1 MPDQPPATL
10 LAAWRRTVA
19 ADPAALALLVADG
32 RTWTRSDLD
41 LLAEKWS
48 AGLPANLTGQ
58 RVAFAFPN
66 GPEWL
71 ATFIGLLSR
80 QAIIVPI
87 DASEPAEAQRTLA
100 HSVGATFLLINQQLE
115 TLAAPPAEAN
125 VVRTRRNK
133 TVLVKLTSGST
144 GRPRGLPFTDQH
156 LLADGRQICAGMDI
170 RPADLNLAI
179 IPFGH
184 SYGLGNLV
192 VPLLLQGTALACV
205 GVPLPHA
212 IADDI
217 ARTRP
222 TIFPSVPALLRA
234 LVTSDLPAETF
245 ACLRTV
251 ISAGAPLAAET
262 AQAFQ
267 QKFNLAPHSFYG
279 SSETGGI
286 SYDRT
291 GVATLEGRSVGTPL
305 PGVSLTAARGG
316 RIRVSSAA
324 VFRSGGFSPA
334 DHAQIYATGELRLLG
349 RAGRL
354 VKIAGR
360 RLNLSEMESC
370 LRTLPGVTDAFVC
383 LHPDHPE
390 NLAAV
395 MATSLTA
402 IELRPLLRERLAS
415 WKIPRRLVTTP
426 AFPLTLRGKTDTR
439 ALLALLATP

>member
-10 LAAWRRTVA
+10 LAAWRRTLA
-19 ADPAALALLVADG
+19 EAPDATALIAADG
-32 RTWTRSDLD
+32 RTWTRAELD
-41 LLAEKWS
+41 QLAANWS
-48 AGLPANLTGQ
+48 ATLPASVTGQ
-58 RVAFAFPN
+58 RVAFALPN

-71 ATFIGLLSR
+71 ATFIGLLLR
-80 QAIIVPI
+80 QAIIVPL

-100 HSVGATFLLINQQLE
+100 RSVGARFLLINQQLE
-115 TLAAPPAEAN
+115 TLNTPSGKSTLA
-125 VVRTRRNK
+125 RTRRAP

-144 GRPRGLPFTDQH
+144 GLPRGLPFTDAH
-156 LLADGRQICAGMDI
+156 LLADGRQVCAGMGIGPSD
-170 RPADLNLAI
+170 RNLAV

-192 VPLLLQGTALACV
+192 LPLLLQGTALACV

-212 IADDI
+212 IAADI

-222 TIFPSVPALLRA
+222 TIFPAVPALLRA
-234 LVTSDLPAETF
+234 LAQTDLPAEAF

-262 AQAFQ
+262 AQAFH
-267 QKFNLAPHSFYG
+267 QKFNLVPHGFYG

-291 GVATLEGRSVGTPL
+291 GEATLAGRSVGTPL
-305 PGVSLTAARGG
+305 PGVSLKAARGR
-316 RIRVSSAA
+316 RIRVLSAA
-324 VFRSGGFSPA
+324 VFRASGFSPA
-334 DHAQIYATGELRLLG
+334 DHAQLDATGELCLHG

-360 RLNLSEMESC
+360 RLDLSALETT
-370 LRTLPGVTDAFVC
+370 LRSLPGVTDAFVR
-383 LHPDHPE
+383 LHPDQPE

-395 MATSLTA
+395 LATTLTA
-402 IELRPLLRERLAS
+402 GDLRPLLRERLAS
-415 WKIPRRLVTTP
+415 WKIPRRLLTLS
-426 AFPLTLRGKTDTR
+426 AFPLTVRGKTDTR
-439 ALLALLATP
+439 ALAALLASP